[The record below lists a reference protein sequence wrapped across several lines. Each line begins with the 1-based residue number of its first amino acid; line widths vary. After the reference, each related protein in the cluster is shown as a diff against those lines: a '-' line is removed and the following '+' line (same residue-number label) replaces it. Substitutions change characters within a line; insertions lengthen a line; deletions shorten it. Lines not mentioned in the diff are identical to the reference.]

1 METMPYLFSQKSILW
16 VCPHRP
22 VSVKF
27 KMDNYG
33 GVRIPK
39 SGGDKSLSLNNV
51 D

>member
-1 METMPYLFSQKSILW
+1 MSMCRILNTATSI
-16 VCPHRP
+16 

-39 SGGDKSLSLNNV
+39 SGGDKSLPLNNV